1 MGNLHP
7 VLVTILASHLQVEG
21 VTWKPSMASLVGSV
35 GKASWGGG
43 KNHAVSSRGF
53 SLPMDFDTS
62 SNVMYLE
69 GDG

>member
-7 VLVTILASHLQVEG
+7 VLVTHLQVEG

-35 GKASWGGG
+35 GKARWGGG
-43 KNHAVSSRGF
+43 SHAVSPEVLV
-53 SLPMDFDTS
+53 SLWTDFDTS

>member
-43 KNHAVSSRGF
+43 KTMLCLPEGLVSQWI
-53 SLPMDFDTS
+53 LILHPM
-62 SNVMYLE
+62 
-69 GDG
+69 